1 MRLAKRPRLRGRSLA
16 ATRQTPR
23 FVKYAIAVR
32 AATRLAS
39 NVSTRRY
46 GAMDATILF
55 ADVSGSH
62 KLIETAGNAV
72 ALTAIARCID
82 RLRKAAESTGGRVV
96 KTLGDEVM
104 VLFDTPD
111 AAAKAA
117 LVVPDQMASRKHCTV
132 ELRGNQFVLQDH
144 SSNGTYVTVEQ
155 EKAILLK
162 GGDLPL
168 RRYGL
173 IGFSEVRLASS
184 DVVQFSCA

>member
-1 MRLAKRPRLRGRSLA
+1 PSGGTGQEMPLCEIVPLAHAQDHAITRVRLTFRNYIIDCSRERSSVVIGRDYLC
-16 ATRQTPR
+16 
-23 FVKYAIAVR
+23 
-32 AATRLAS
+32 
-39 NVSTRRY
+39 
-46 GAMDATILF
+46 G
-55 ADVSGSH
+55 
-62 KLIETAGNAV
+62 
-72 ALTAIARCID
+72 
-82 RLRKAAESTGGRVV
+82 
-96 KTLGDEVM
+96 
-104 VLFDTPD
+104 
-111 AAAKAA
+111 

-173 IGFSEVRLASS
+173 IGFSEVRSASS